1 MMCSIHKM
9 SCVLAIL
16 TWACSGAPGAVF
28 QYTVPV
34 ATAKNPSSAFLW
46 IPPEAKQVR
55 GVLMGGMTLAER
67 EMSKDPQIRKACAE
81 ARIAIVFLK
90 CGLGG
95 ADIQKVLDDLAQVSG
110 YGELS
115 VAPLFFAGHSAGG
128 PPAKALAT
136 KMAERC
142 FGLMQYRGGIP
153 GGAEPVPPGV
163 PCLMMVGQ
171 FDEFGG
177 TMRSE
182 TGRENPWEGG
192 RDAIVAFRSQNE
204 GNLASIVV
212 EPGAGHF
219 SWSDRNA
226 AYLALFLKKAA
237 AARIGDWAADAKE
250 PVKCKAIDPKG
261 GWLTDLTIRT
271 PGEFAPAPY
280 EQYRGDKARA
290 AWHLDEEMA
299 KATVSF
305 HAGGFGKKDQFIKW
319 SDPCWV
325 DAGTRFFFTS
335 IKWVGDGQTFE
346 VHPVYADAYPMKKKP
361 DDPGPRWAEAGKPVG
376 HSNAPILVKQVSGPL
391 VPTSPN
397 TLRIQYDELAPATE
411 AARPTFMAYSVGDD
425 EFRYTEQVGMMP
437 RGFSGLSG
445 GKEQKIAFEPIGDLK
460 ADGDPVEIKATSDS
474 GLKVEFH
481 VGFGPALIEDGKLRI
496 AEIPARAAFPI
507 QVKVVAYQFGSGV
520 APQVKTAAPVEQTIQ
535 IQKP

>member
-1 MMCSIHKM
+1 
-9 SCVLAIL
+9 
-16 TWACSGAPGAVF
+16 
-28 QYTVPV
+28 
-34 ATAKNPSSAFLW
+34 
-46 IPPEAKQVR
+46 
-55 GVLMGGMTLAER
+55 
-67 EMSKDPQIRKACAE
+67 
-81 ARIAIVFLK
+81 
-90 CGLGG
+90 
-95 ADIQKVLDDLAQVSG
+95 
-110 YGELS
+110 
-115 VAPLFFAGHSAGG
+115 
-128 PPAKALAT
+128 
-136 KMAERC
+136 
-142 FGLMQYRGGIP
+142 
-153 GGAEPVPPGV
+153 
-163 PCLMMVGQ
+163 MMVGQ

-460 ADGDPVEIKATSDS
+460 ADGGPVEIKATSDS